1 MTPVPIAPEPTDGE
15 LRRRRR
21 QRNIAMLVVLV
32 AVSALFFAIAVVKL
46 AKPGLGG

>member
-1 MTPVPIAPEPTDGE
+1 MTPIPIAPEPTDAE

-21 QRNIAMLVVLV
+21 QRNIAMLVVLMAV
-32 AVSALFFAIAVVKL
+32 AALFFAISLVKL